1 MPPFVS
7 NSEKCKVFLHP
18 CKQLLL
24 AIHDRV
30 YHQEHLPIHQEVA
43 ITNNNVPPLLH
54 QIGNVVVIVD
64 TILPVSIIVGVMVSP
79 VVLIILVPTVVLQKK
94 DTKEMQLLKIAWAA
108 AASNAAM
115 SLDGVGAVFH
125 QTVILN

>member
-1 MPPFVS
+1 
-7 NSEKCKVFLHP
+7 
-18 CKQLLL
+18 
-24 AIHDRV
+24 
-30 YHQEHLPIHQEVA
+30 
-43 ITNNNVPPLLH
+43 
-54 QIGNVVVIVD
+54 VD